1 MRFTLL
7 LGLLVACYGVI
18 IPIDNPEHY
27 HDFISFINKYDKKY
41 ETSDEYTTSFYRF
54 VENTKYIKNHNF
66 PFNLDNNEYMDLSF
80 KQFHLFK
87 KGYKKKNKTT
97 SCSNFEYENL
107 SVPDSVDWRDR
118 NAVTPVKNQGQC
130 GSCWSFSAT
139 GAMEGAWAVKNN
151 ELLSLSEQLLIDC
164 SISYGD
170 FACNGGEMESAFE
183 FAIDNGMCTESED
196 PYLAKYETCEQCDT
210 YAYFT
215 DCVSVT
221 PNNELHLKEAVSK
234 GPVSVAIQAD
244 TKTFQFYSGGII
256 SGDACGTQ
264 LDHGVLVVGYG
275 EEDGIKYWLVKNSW
289 GTSWGDAGYVKIERT
304 DSENTLGTCGIA
316 MQPSYPIAG
325 NSYYY

>member
-1 MRFTLL
+1 MNL
-7 LGLLVACYGVI
+7 I
-18 IPIDNPEHY
+18 
-27 HDFISFINKYDKKY
+27 
-41 ETSDEYTTSFYRF
+41 
-54 VENTKYIKNHNF
+54 YIRR
-66 PFNLDNNEYMDLSF
+66 
-80 KQFHLFK
+80 KQ
-87 KGYKKKNKTT
+87 KNKTT

-107 SVPDSVDWRDR
+107 SVPDSVDWRDK

-139 GAMEGAWAVKNN
+139 GAMEGSWAIQNN
-151 ELLSLSEQLLIDC
+151 ELLSLSEQLLMDC
-164 SISYGD
+164 SVRYGD
-170 FACNGGEMESAFE
+170 LACNGGEMESAFR
-183 FAIDNGMCTESED
+183 FAIDNGMCTESEA
-196 PYLAKYETCEQCDT
+196 PYLAQRETCSPCDT
-210 YAYFT
+210 VAFFT
-215 DCVSVT
+215 NCVSVT
-221 PNNELHLKEAVSK
+221 PNNELHLKQAVSR

-275 EEDGIKYWLVKNSW
+275 EEDGEKYWLVKNSW

-325 NSYYY
+325 ISYFY

>member
-1 MRFTLL
+1 MRTLLL
-7 LGLLVACYGVI
+7 LGLCVASYGAI
-18 IPIDNPEHY
+18 TPINEHEQY
-27 HDFISFINKYDKKY
+27 SNFVDFMNKYNKRYKTYMQYKK
-41 ETSDEYTTSFYRF
+41 SFEQF
-54 VENTKYIKNHNF
+54 VDNTNYIKYHNF
-66 PFNLDNNEYMDLSF
+66 PFDLDENEYMDSSF
-80 KQFHLFK
+80 EEFHVFK
-87 KGYKKKNKTT
+87 KGYTPKNKTT
-97 SCSNFEYENL
+97 TCSNYEYEYL
-107 SVPDSVDWRDR
+107 SVPDSVDWRDK

-139 GAMEGAWAVKNN
+139 GAMEGAWAIQTN
-151 ELLSLSEQLLIDC
+151 ELLNLSEQLLMDC
-164 SISYGD
+164 SISYGN

-183 FAIDNGMCTESED
+183 FAIDNGMCTEDEE
-196 PYLAKYETCEQCDT
+196 PYIGKREKCDYCDT
-210 YAYFT
+210 IAYFT

-244 TKTFQFYSGGII
+244 TKTFQFYSSGII

-275 EEDGIKYWLVKNSW
+275 EEDGEKYWLVKNSW

-304 DSENTLGTCGIA
+304 DSDNTLGTCGIA

-325 NSYYY
+325 NPYLY